1 MVDESE
7 SFSSHAADA
16 GAFFD
21 GRAERYDQA
30 YDARGSDGYALRSR
44 MEAVLRL
51 VGPGRGEVLD
61 IGMGPGRL
69 LVELERRGW
78 DVSGVDASAEMVTL
92 ARQKLPGA
100 AARIVQGP
108 MESLPVADA
117 SFDAVV
123 ATGVLEYADVESA
136 VRETARVLRPGG
148 VAVVSYPNPGA
159 YYVVWKTHVWY
170 RALRAARRLL
180 GRPQP
185 RVSQG
190 AQLVTIPRL
199 RALMAEA
206 GLHAVATEYT
216 SYLVIPSPA
225 DFLLP
230 QTTER
235 LGRWLERNAARRA
248 GRLSCQLAFRFEKA
262 TS

>member
-1 MVDESE
+1 MS
-7 SFSSHAADA
+7 SRASSSHAADA

-21 GRAERYDQA
+21 GRAERYDRA
-30 YDARGSDGYALRSR
+30 YDAPGSDGYALRSR

-51 VGPGRGEVLD
+51 VGAGPGEILD

-78 DVSGVDASAEMVTL
+78 DVSGVDASTAMVMR
-92 ARQKLPGA
+92 ARQRLPRA
-100 AARIVQGP
+100 AERIIEGE
-108 MESLPVADA
+108 MESLPVSDA
-117 SFDAVV
+117 SFDSVV
-123 ATGVLEYADVESA
+123 ATGVLEYAEIESA
-136 VRETARVLRPGG
+136 IREIARVLRPGG
-148 VAVVSYPNPGA
+148 VAVVSYPNPSA

-170 RALRAARRLL
+170 RSIRAARRLL

-190 AQLVTIPRL
+190 SHLVTIPRL
-199 RALMAEA
+199 RALMGEA
-206 GLHAVATEYT
+206 GLHVVATEYT
-216 SYLVIPSPA
+216 CYLVIPSPA
-225 DFLLP
+225 DYLLP

-235 LGRWLERNAARRA
+235 LGRWLERNAMRRA
-248 GRLSCQLAFRFEKA
+248 GRLSCQVVLRFEKA